1 MGKEVELEATTT
13 TQDLNPREE
22 TLLDLMIRTQAE
34 GQLLLLL
41 REREGLSMTRGDLT
55 IMIEITVLERDL
67 PPEVTCKED
76 PTQVDISLMAP
87 ITQN

>member
-1 MGKEVELEATTT
+1 MSRTMGKEVELEATTT

-41 REREGLSMTRGDLT
+41 RERE
-55 IMIEITVLERDL
+55 
-67 PPEVTCKED
+67 KAF
-76 PTQVDISLMAP
+76 Q
-87 ITQN
+87 

>member
-1 MGKEVELEATTT
+1 
-13 TQDLNPREE
+13 
-22 TLLDLMIRTQAE
+22 
-34 GQLLLLL
+34 
-41 REREGLSMTRGDLT
+41 MTRGDLT
-55 IMIEITVLERDL
+55 IMIEIMVLERDL